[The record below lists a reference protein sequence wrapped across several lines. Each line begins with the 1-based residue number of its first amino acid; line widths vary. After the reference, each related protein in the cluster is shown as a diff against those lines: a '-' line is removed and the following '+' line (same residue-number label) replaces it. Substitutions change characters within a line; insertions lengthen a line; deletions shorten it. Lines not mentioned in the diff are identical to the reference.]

1 MVDFLRRFPIRAR
14 LIALGVVPLALAALI
29 AVLAVVGF
37 SGSVSAAASAQLS
50 SDKALAALTM
60 KYQAA
65 DWNGWQTAYA
75 FDFDRGVKN
84 AADDNGDSRK
94 AYLASEQALV
104 DQIAALSENADMTP
118 EQLAT
123 LAEAKKSVD
132 AFIAVDR
139 QIVADY
145 KSGTADGKARA
156 DDAIITTEIE
166 NYNAAAAAFGALA
179 DATQAEAAA
188 DVQAAADAANASKIE
203 MIVLVVVGTL
213 LVGFGVWVVIRSI
226 TTPLFSLRDRLA
238 DIADGDGDLT
248 QRVAEDGKD
257 EITEVSG
264 LFNRFVQQISEVI
277 GQVAQSAQTVAAAAE
292 ELTATSHLMSSSADA
307 TSQQAQVVAGRSE
320 SVNES
325 VQTAATATDQL
336 TASIAQISSAAWDAA
351 RVASTAV
358 EVAQSTSLIM
368 DKLGQSSAD
377 IDKVI
382 KEIKGVA
389 DQTNLLALNA
399 TIESARAGEAGK
411 GFAVVASEVKDLSR
425 ATATATTDITARI
438 QTITVDTD
446 EAISAIGQISE
457 TIAQIS
463 EIQHSIASAVEEQTA
478 AINEIARSMS
488 DVAAGSGEIQD
499 TVGEVTDAAQAAS
512 SGAEQ
517 TRGAARE
524 LAKMASDL
532 EGLVGSF
539 RY

>member
-1 MVDFLRRFPIRAR
+1 MVDFLRRFPIRGR
-14 LIALGVVPLALAALI
+14 LIALGVVPLLLAAI
-29 AVLAVVGF
+29 VAGVAVLGF
-37 SGSVSAAASAQLS
+37 GTSVDAATSAQAS
-50 SDKALAALTM
+50 SDKAAAALAM

-75 FDFDRGVKN
+75 FDINRGVPN
-84 AADDNGDSRK
+84 AWADDADSRK
-94 AYLASEQALV
+94 AYLASETALV
-104 DQIAALSENADMTP
+104 EQMAALAENPDLTD
-118 EQLAT
+118 EQRAL
-123 LAEAKKSVD
+123 LAEAKVHVD
-132 AFIAVDR
+132 DFIAIDR
-139 QIVADY
+139 EIVSAY
-145 KSGTADGKARA
+145 KSGTAEGKAKA
-156 DDAIITTEIE
+156 DDFIIVDEIE
-166 NYNAAAAAFGALA
+166 NYNAAAAAFGQLA
-179 DATQAEAAA
+179 DLTRAEAAA
-188 DVQAAADAANASKIE
+188 DVQAAADAAARSKSV
-203 MIVLVVVGTL
+203 MIVLVVVGIV
-213 LVGFGVWVVIRSI
+213 LVGFGVWTVIRSI
-226 TTPLFSLRDRLA
+226 TVPLYSLRDRLA

-257 EITEVSG
+257 EVTEVSS
-264 LFNRFVQQISEVI
+264 LFNRFVQQIADVI

-292 ELTATSHLMSSSADA
+292 ELTATSHLMSSSAEA

-320 SVNES
+320 NVNES

-425 ATATATTDITARI
+425 ATATATTDITQRI

-488 DVAAGSGEIQD
+488 EVANGSGQIQE
-499 TVGEVTDAAQAAS
+499 TVSEVTDAAQAAS

>member
-1 MVDFLRRFPIRAR
+1 MVDFLRRFQIRGR
-14 LIALGVVPLALAALI
+14 LIALGVVPLVLAAI
-29 AVLAVVGF
+29 VAVVAIIGF
-37 SGSVSAAASAQLS
+37 NASISAAQSAQLS
-50 SDKALAALTM
+50 ADKALAAKEL

-75 FDFDRGVKN
+75 FDINRGVEN
-84 AADDNGDSRK
+84 ATDDSGDSRK
-94 AYLASEQALV
+94 AYLASEKSLV
-104 DQIAALSENADMTP
+104 DQLDALAANPDMTA
-118 EQLAT
+118 EQQAI
-123 LAEAKKSVD
+123 LAEARKSVD

-139 QIVADY
+139 QLIADY
-145 KSGTADGKARA
+145 KSGTAEGKARA
-156 DDAIITTEIE
+156 DEAIIVTEIE
-166 NYNAAAAAFGALA
+166 NYNAAAAAFGKLA
-179 DATQAEAAA
+179 EVTQAEAAA
-188 DVQAAADAANASKIE
+188 DIQGAADLANTSKIE
-203 MIVLVVVGTL
+203 MILVVLLGILVVGL
-213 LVGFGVWVVIRSI
+213 GVWAVIRSI
-226 TTPLFSLRDRLA
+226 TSPLFSLRDRLA
-238 DIADGDGDLT
+238 DIADGEGDLT

-264 LFNRFVQQISEVI
+264 LFNRFVQQIAGVI

-292 ELTATSHLMSSSADA
+292 ELTATSHLMSSSADT

-320 SVNES
+320 TVNES

-425 ATATATTDITARI
+425 ATATATTDITQRI

-446 EAISAIGQISE
+446 DAISAIGQISE

-488 DVAAGSGEIQD
+488 EVAMGSGQIQE

-539 RY
+539 RF